1 MEEKIINNNLID
13 TKEECNYSRELIV
26 EAMKK
31 VKDPF
36 KMLTIEDVMKDLN
49 ICYSNAHAFFKCE
62 DFPCMK
68 IGKQDRGAVLAYALW
83 KMKNIQRVV
92 K

>member
-49 ICYSNAHAFFKCE
+49 IC
-62 DFPCMK
+62 
-68 IGKQDRGAVLAYALW
+68 
-83 KMKNIQRVV
+83 
-92 K
+92 